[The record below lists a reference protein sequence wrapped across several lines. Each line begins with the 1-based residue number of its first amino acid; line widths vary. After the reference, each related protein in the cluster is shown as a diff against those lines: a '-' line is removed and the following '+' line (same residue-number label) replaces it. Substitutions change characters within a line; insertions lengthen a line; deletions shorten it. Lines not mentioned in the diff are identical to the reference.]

1 MHSLLEACEHVFN
14 DQGESQSSYWL
25 ASQIMEMR
33 LWRAS
38 EADVQAA
45 LTKDIDGHGSS
56 SRFMR
61 VGEDEFALR
70 AWAADQGLKEF
81 SNTPSPAQLEADF
94 PSVAKWV
101 RSYGH
106 IEIGDQHG
114 FGFIVRAIDYGGL
127 IFEDDKPRTLAAAM
141 TALEDGLA
149 EWFEAEETA

>member
-1 MHSLLEACEHVFN
+1 MNSLLEACEYIFN
-14 DQGESQSSYWL
+14 DQGEPQSSYWL

-45 LTKDIDGHGSS
+45 LIKDIKQHGSS

-70 AWAADQGLKEF
+70 AWAADQGLQEF
-81 SNTPSPAQLEADF
+81 SNQPSPAQFEAAF
-94 PSVAKWV
+94 PSIAKWV
-101 RSYGH
+101 RGYGH
-106 IEIGDQHG
+106 IEIGDQDG

-127 IFEDDKPRTLAAAM
+127 IFEDDKPRTLAEAM
-141 TALEDGLA
+141 VALEDGLTR
-149 EWFEAEETA
+149 WFEAEETA